1 MDIFALD
8 GATQHGDVLIF
19 VGLFASLLVCVT
31 AGDISV
37 GSN

>member
-8 GATQHGDVLIF
+8 GTTQHGDVLLF
-19 VGLFASLLVCVT
+19 VGLFAYALVCVT
-31 AGDISV
+31 TGDISV